1 MHYARARERGQATV
15 ELALVLPILALAVL
29 AVLQVALVVRDHIA
43 VVHAA
48 REAARAA
55 SVDPNPIRAIAAAR
69 RTLPGAK
76 VHVGHR
82 GRVGEPI
89 TVVVTYESATDLPLV
104 GPLFPDPKLESTAV
118 MRIEK

>member
-1 MHYARARERGQATV
+1 MPWPRRGERGQATV
-15 ELALVLPILALAVL
+15 ELALVLPILALAIL

-55 SVDPNPIRAIAAAR
+55 SVDPDPTRARVAALR
-69 RTLPGAK
+69 MLPGAE
-76 VHVGHR
+76 VRVGNR

-89 TVVVTYESATDLPLV
+89 AVVVTYESVTDLPLV
-104 GPLFPDPKLESTAV
+104 GSLFPDPTLKSRVV